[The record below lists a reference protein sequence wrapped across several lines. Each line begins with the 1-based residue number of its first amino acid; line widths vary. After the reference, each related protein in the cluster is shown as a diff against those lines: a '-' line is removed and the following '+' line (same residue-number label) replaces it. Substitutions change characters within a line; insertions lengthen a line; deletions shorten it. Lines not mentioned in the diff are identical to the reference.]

1 MLQRTVAPAAVWLAV
16 LALAG
21 GSADADDAPPA
32 ASAIAAE
39 DYLVVRDGWAAER
52 PADWRL
58 GGTVASGSSFGDE
71 SDAEAAPL
79 PHIGDPDENRPQHAS
94 ELGMAGN
101 PAAVNIVVGNGAL
114 GRLLGIDEESGFRL
128 GGMWLGDASAV
139 LSGGV
144 HGGEWGLNNLAIID
158 LSLDAEKRWG
168 WEGASFGTQY
178 LDYTGQPTNS
188 LAGTVQGFDGLQAG
202 QPYNRSELYQL
213 WWRQTWFDGA
223 LITRL
228 GKSVPSFDF
237 NNVLSA
243 VPVGNDAADI
253 PAVTSLIYTPIF
265 VNPTMF
271 GRLPGYYDSAT
282 GLTATLAPS
291 ETAYASYGI
300 YDGSGAHGEK
310 TGLLGPQFDGYYF
323 NIAEVGTT
331 WLYGPEG
338 KPGKFG
344 IGLWHQ
350 TGDLA
355 LPDGEFDNGETG
367 VYLFAS
373 QRLWFQQPG
382 VNHNGIS
389 GFLQYGANDSDSSW
403 VREYYG
409 AGLTAFGLVPS
420 RPNDSQGVGMAWSIL
435 NDAPN
440 ASNFFFGDR
449 NGPPIPLNS
458 NELMFA
464 GYYQAALSKS
474 AFLQPTLT
482 YIPNPGLH
490 PDIPAAFASSI
501 YLTILF

>member
-1 MLQRTVAPAAVWLAV
+1 MIHRSVVAAALCLAV
-16 LALAG
+16 AALLADG
-21 GSADADDAPPA
+21 VRADDVAAPMSTITA
-32 ASAIAAE
+32 D
-39 DYLVVRDGWAAER
+39 DYLLIRDGWAEDR
-52 PADWRL
+52 PADWPRAASANPPGGFDDRNRDNEEPPPHL
-58 GGTVASGSSFGDE
+58 GND
-71 SDAEAAPL
+71 
-79 PHIGDPDENRPQHAS
+79 DENRPQHAS

-114 GRLLGIDEESGFRL
+114 GRLLGVSEESGFRL

-139 LSGGV
+139 LSGGFE
-144 HGGEWGLNNLAIID
+144 GGEWGLNNLAIID

-168 WEGASFGTQY
+168 WEGTSFGTQY
-178 LDYTGQPTNS
+178 LDYTGQPTNQ
-188 LAGTVQGFDGLQAG
+188 LAGTVQGFDGVQAT
-202 QPYNRSELYQL
+202 PPFNRSELYQL

-228 GKSVPSFDF
+228 GKSVPTFDF

-243 VPVGNDAADI
+243 VPVGNDASNI

-282 GLTATLAPS
+282 GLTATLAPVDN
-291 ETAYASYGI
+291 AYASYGI
-300 YDGSGAHGEK
+300 YDGSQAHGVH

-323 NIAEVGTT
+323 NIGEVGTT
-331 WLYGPEG
+331 WLYGPEA
-338 KPGKFG
+338 KPGKLG
-344 IGLWHQ
+344 VGVWHQ
-350 TGDLA
+350 TGDLQ
-355 LPDGEFDNGETG
+355 LPNGGVDDGENG

-382 VNHNGIS
+382 MNHNGVS

-403 VREYYG
+403 VRQYFG
-409 AGLTAFGLVPS
+409 AGLTAFGLVRS

-435 NDAPN
+435 NDDPN
-440 ASNFFFGDR
+440 AGHFFFPGAP
-449 NGPPIPLNS
+449 GPSTALNS

-464 GYYQAALSKS
+464 GYYQATLSKW

-482 YIPNPGLH
+482 YIPNPGSR
-490 PDIPAAFASSI
+490 PDVPAAFASSI

>member
-1 MLQRTVAPAAVWLAV
+1 VINRSVVAAALCIAVAALLADG
-16 LALAG
+16 ARAK
-21 GSADADDAPPA
+21 DAAAPV
-32 ASAIAAE
+32 SAIAAE
-39 DYLVVRDGWAAER
+39 DYLLVRDGWAEDR
-52 PADWRL
+52 PADWPQ
-58 GGTVASGSSFGDE
+58 GGSVDPPAGFDNRQR
-71 SDAEAAPL
+71 DDAAPS
-79 PHIGDPDENRPQHAS
+79 PHLGNDDENRPQHAS

-114 GRLLGIDEESGFRL
+114 GRLLGITEESGFRL

-144 HGGEWGLNNLAIID
+144 DGGEWGLNNLAIID

-168 WEGASFGTQY
+168 WEGTSFGTQF

-188 LAGTVQGFDGLQAG
+188 LAGTVQGFDGVQASK
-202 QPYNRSELYQL
+202 PFNRSELYQL

-243 VPVGNDAADI
+243 VPVGNDAANI

-265 VNPTMF
+265 VNPTMY

-282 GLTATLAPS
+282 GLTMTLTPT
-291 ETAYASYGI
+291 ETTYASYGV
-300 YDGSGAHGEK
+300 YDGSAAHGEH

-338 KPGKFG
+338 KPGKLG
-344 IGLWHQ
+344 VGLWHQ
-350 TGDLA
+350 TGDLR
-355 LPDGEFDNGETG
+355 LPSGGVDDGENG

-382 VNHNGIS
+382 VNHNGVS

-403 VREYYG
+403 VRQYFG
-409 AGLTAFGLVPS
+409 AGLTAFGLVSS
-420 RPNDSQGVGMAWSIL
+420 RPNDSQGVGMAWSFL
-435 NDAPN
+435 NDDPN
-440 ASNFFFGDR
+440 AGHFFFPGAP
-449 NGPPIPLNS
+449 GPSTALNS

-464 GYYQAALSKS
+464 GYYQAALSQW

-482 YIPNPGLH
+482 YIPNPGSR